1 MLRQHSIP
9 HIVQTAAGKF
19 RLSGIGMFAVPSVPS
34 VPSVSF
40 TPSSNLSQYM
50 SARSFRIFGTAVHFY
65 FDLSGKRAALASC
78 PEKGGKS
85 GNPMPLRFPSGYPQR
100 FNILSGG
107 HSLNAPRVHRAD
119 TVQGSPTR
127 VPRFLRIVTIIRGPE
142 FSQNLIGEQVQNR
155 VPEDSLGGLIRKN
168 GSAGLFFLL
177 PNRQR
182 ESRCDTLLSCG
193 SSCLP
198 TTAPN
203 IRSYT
208 KRIGRYPARIR
219 VNRAGAA
226 FRKSWHKIHHRNDHP
241 CGAADLFILSSGE
254 CAASASFTRP
264 TPEPPLHSLFN
275 ESAEFLAV
283 ERPQERAGINTSAA
297 AMPLCFR
304 PFFSIEQYRARRQ

>member
-19 RLSGIGMFAVPSVPS
+19 RLSGTGMFAVPSA
-34 VPSVSF
+34 SF
-40 TPSSNLSQYM
+40 TPTSNLSLYM

-65 FDLSGKRAALASC
+65 FDFSGRRAALACSC
-78 PEKGGKS
+78 EGGKS
-85 GNPMPLRFPSGYPQR
+85 GNPMPSRFPSDYPQR

-142 FSQNLIGEQVQNR
+142 FSQNLIGEQVR
-155 VPEDSLGGLIRKN
+155 SRDPEDSSGGLIREN
-168 GSAGLFFLL
+168 GSAGLF
-177 PNRQR
+177 
-182 ESRCDTLLSCG
+182 
-193 SSCLP
+193 
-198 TTAPN
+198 
-203 IRSYT
+203 
-208 KRIGRYPARIR
+208 
-219 VNRAGAA
+219 
-226 FRKSWHKIHHRNDHP
+226 
-241 CGAADLFILSSGE
+241 ILSHSGE
-254 CAASASFTRP
+254 CAAPASFTRP

-275 ESAEFLAV
+275 ESAEFFAV
-283 ERPQERAGINTSAA
+283 KRPQERTEINTTAA

>member
-19 RLSGIGMFAVPSVPS
+19 RLSDTGMLAVPSA
-34 VPSVSF
+34 SF
-40 TPSSNLSQYM
+40 TPSSNLSLYM

-65 FDLSGKRAALASC
+65 FDLSGRRAALASC

-119 TVQGSPTR
+119 TVQSSPTR
-127 VPRFLRIVTIIRGPE
+127 APHFLRIVTIIGGPE
-142 FSQNLIGEQVQNR
+142 LSQNLIGEQVR
-155 VPEDSLGGLIRKN
+155 SCDPEDSSGGLIWEN

-203 IRSYT
+203 IRSNT

-283 ERPQERAGINTSAA
+283 ERPQERTEINTTAA